1 MIYSTFRPL
10 MPEESADPNL
20 KNNHRSFNF
29 LARTTHPEHSTIC
42 LQPPRSLECRPP
54 RVRPPAARGCS
65 YRTLLLLMYK
75 AANGAAPLGLQALV
89 RPHARL
95 CSASRHS
102 WSFNPLFPT
111 TRQDGDDQSR
121 HTELHSGNL
130 Q

>member
-1 MIYSTFRPL
+1 MICSTFHPL

-95 CSASRHS
+95 CSASS